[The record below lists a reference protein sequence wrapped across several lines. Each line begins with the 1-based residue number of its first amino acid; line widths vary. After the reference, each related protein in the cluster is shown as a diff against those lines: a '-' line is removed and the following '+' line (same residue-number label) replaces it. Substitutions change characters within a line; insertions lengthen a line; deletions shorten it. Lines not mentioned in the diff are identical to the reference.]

1 MAPSAVGR
9 ADGRRLAAAAA
20 AAASPAAAS
29 VTTTAV
35 RPQVATPCIGATA
48 IRGAATVG
56 LRALLKG
63 GALRRAASGAVDS
76 RFGKH
81 LSDYRK
87 RASRVANNDNKAIV
101 GGARVATEPALNE
114 AKALAKAA
122 VGGRQPALGRQRRWR
137 QHGE

>member
-1 MAPSAVGR
+1 MASSAVGR

-29 VTTTAV
+29 LTTTAV

-87 RASRVANNDNKAIV
+87 RASRVANKAIV